1 MLDRAMLIKWVV
13 NATGLILLMLAAA
26 CGPRQLEPSASGTG
40 AIPSLPPDGYIAA
53 NHTQRSAAEEILA
66 LAGDDSDT
74 YSAGATVDSAEH
86 TLSLAPGT
94 GIAWALYTFTGLSY
108 DVLPSAIGITL
119 SGNAPVQYW
128 AAVADYAADAWHWA
142 EIAPEGNDS
151 FYITGLGRAVS
162 TTGALHVLV
171 LARAPHQAS
180 IAELRLYLNLP
191 PQPPKRLTV
200 DQGNQAGEYVLSWL
214 KAEQATGYRIY
225 RDDAAEV
232 FATAGDAG
240 IWVDT
245 TAGGQGRVYWLRA
258 VNEYGSSPLSPPAY
272 GLPGA
277 WNLQRIA
284 ATGQNS
290 IAALAELD
298 GNPLIAYTA
307 IVENAEQNPV
317 SRPRFARATT
327 ESPRGPDDWVVIRWS
342 DWEDAIYHDPSLAVL
357 AGKPVFTVA
366 NCYYQALTAAP
377 GGPADWAMHVFDSA
391 ADINGPVPPLEYLGA
406 PCLVYI
412 DSDRDALRFSLAATA
427 QPAAE
432 SDWVTSTIDE
442 FAIVSS
448 REYWP
453 ALINGRPAVAYE
465 RRDGMEESGDLYYGY
480 PAAPAPAGPDDWL
493 THLVDDIPNYPAG
506 VSEINLISLADGK
519 PAICYVECYPDYNG
533 LKFARATTTFPKS
546 PADWEIHTILAD
558 LPSPGSDATMCL
570 MDGKPAICYDGENGF
585 TLATA
590 RLAAPSDPDD
600 WVFET
605 IYDFTGGW
613 NLCLR
618 EIGGRPQLV
627 FNTHDGLFLL
637 SRRA

>member
-1 MLDRAMLIKWVV
+1 MLIKWVV
-13 NATGLILLMLAAA
+13 NATGLMLLMLAAA
-26 CGPRQLEPSASGTG
+26 CGTRQLSTTGSGTD
-40 AIPSLPPDGYIAA
+40 AVPEPPPDDYVAEIQ
-53 NHTQRSAAEEILA
+53 TQRGTAEEILA
-66 LAGDDSDT
+66 LAGDDSST
-74 YSAGATVDSAEH
+74 YSAGVTVDSAEH

-94 GIAWALYTFTGLSY
+94 GNAWALYTFTGLSY

-119 SGNAPVQYW
+119 SGDLPARYW

-142 EIAPEGNDS
+142 EIEPAGSDA

-162 TTGALHVLV
+162 STGALHVLV
-171 LARAPHQAS
+171 LARAPHQAR

-200 DQGNQAGEYVLSWL
+200 DQANQAGEYVLSWL
-214 KAEQATGYRIY
+214 KAEQATGYQIY
-225 RDDAAEV
+225 RDDDEEV
-232 FATAGDAG
+232 FATIGDTG

-258 VNEYGSSPLSPPAY
+258 VNEFGTSLLSQPAY

-277 WNLQRIA
+277 WNLQRIDSR
-284 ATGQNS
+284 GHNPS
-290 IAALAELD
+290 ALVELD
-298 GNPLIAYTA
+298 GDLMIAYKA
-307 IVENAEQNPV
+307 SIENDVQDLVPL
-317 SRPRFARATT
+317 PRFARTAVNP
-327 ESPRGPDDWVVIRWS
+327 PRGPDDWAFTCWS
-342 DWEDAIYHDPSLAVL
+342 DWEDAVYYDPSLAVL

-366 NCYYQALTAAP
+366 NCYYRSLTATP
-377 GGPADWAMHVFDSA
+377 GNPADWAMHLFDSA
-391 ADINGPVPPLEYLGA
+391 AEIHGLVPPLEYLGV

-412 DSDRDALRFSLAATA
+412 DSDRNALRFSLATTA
-427 QPAAE
+427 LPAVE

-448 REYWP
+448 RDYWP

-480 PAAPAPAGPDDWL
+480 PTAPAPAGPDDWL
-493 THLVDDIPNYPAG
+493 THLVDDIPDYPAG

-533 LKFARATTTFPKS
+533 FKFARATTTFPKS
-546 PADWEIHTILAD
+546 PADWETHTILAD
-558 LPSPGSDATMCL
+558 LPSPGIDATLCL
-570 MDGKPAICYDGENGF
+570 MGGKPAICYDGEDGF

-590 RLAAPSDPDD
+590 RFAAPSGPDD
-600 WVFET
+600 WMFET

-618 EIGGRPQLV
+618 EIGGQPQLV

-637 SRRA
+637 SRRE